1 MAVPELMPMNI
12 LAWTSEEYHG
22 ERYMGPIAK
31 LPLPEWKAKV
41 RGKVRCEILHSQCL
55 GVTLNSIVRHFFLE
69 SWDEWHH
76 GSWSLEFP
84 NLRFQPTWLGSNFWW
99 ISGSC
104 KMVVDLGGCCFFPTH
119 TKKHTFVKRSQ
130 TWKASPQSPSETKKN
145 TWFPPKHTNH
155 GPMPSSW
162 EELTHFWSWES
173 TRWYKSWQ
181 LSLLDVFLWDL
192 LNTRPRWIFPS
203 LVGKIPNIF
212 LKRRLYNDRWVPF

>member
-1 MAVPELMPMNI
+1 MEVPELMPMNI

-31 LPLPEWKAKV
+31 LPLPEWNPSQPMPWSYIEQH
-41 RGKVRCEILHSQCL
+41 RSTLFLGILGWMAPWFMVFGISKLEVPTNLAWFQ
-55 GVTLNSIVRHFFLE
+55 FLM
-69 SWDEWHH
+69 D
-76 GSWSLEFP
+76 
-84 NLRFQPTWLGSNFWW
+84 LRFLQDGRRSRWL
-99 ISGSC
+99 
-104 KMVVDLGGCCFFPTH
+104 LFFPHTH
-119 TKKHTFVKRSQ
+119 KKHTFVKRSQ
-130 TWKASPQSPSETKKN
+130 TWKASPQSPSEAKKN